1 MSNKTNLTKLTGGT
15 WELGPMLCDSW
26 VSLDIL
32 LCTASILSLCAISID
47 RWVRCITESRHV
59 ETKWDYRGKF
69 YRTGIEW
76 ANASPMLEY
85 QSWSSPSVETK
96 SFKLYRRFSAK
107 RDTIMYHLY
116 RSIQICFR
124 TRSWKKIKSSWFR
137 SQYKMSKSK
146 NVKRTV
152 FSNSLFDSTL
162 TNKICKSNGII

>member
-116 RSIQICFR
+116 RSMFK
-124 TRSWKKIKSSWFR
+124 SVFGLVAEKKLKVLDFDANIRWVR
-137 SQYKMSKSK
+137 
-146 NVKRTV
+146 VKTWNELYFPTV
-152 FSNSLFDSTL
+152 YS
-162 TNKICKSNGII
+162 IAR